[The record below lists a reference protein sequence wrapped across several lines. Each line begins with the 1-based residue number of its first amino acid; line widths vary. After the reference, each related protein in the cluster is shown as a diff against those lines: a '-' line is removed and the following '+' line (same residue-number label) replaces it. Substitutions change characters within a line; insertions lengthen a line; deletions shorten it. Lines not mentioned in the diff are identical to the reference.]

1 MARVTVLDFSAESVQ
16 NPGRAQTRHIYRRWK
31 KRRRLKVLT
40 PDRQWGE
47 EASSRDKI
55 TEACRRRFRVSR
67 NFVLF
72 WIFLIVHLCCIFFIT
87 IYPPI
92 PPPPPPLCNHHA
104 VVGFLVFFSFF
115 FFCSSNLTREDRGAG
130 VVG

>member
-1 MARVTVLDFSAESVQ
+1 MGRVTVLDFSAESVQ
-16 NPGRAQTRHIYRRWK
+16 NPGRAQTRHIYSRWK

-55 TEACRRRFRVSR
+55 TKACRRRFRVSR

-92 PPPPPPLCNHHA
+92 PPPPPPYAITTLLLVSLCS
-104 VVGFLVFFSFF
+104 FPFF
-115 FFCSSNLTREDRGAG
+115 FAQ
-130 VVG
+130 VI